1 MKAQI
6 MRSFAG
12 GLLLA
17 TSICGAVYLFGSNE
31 IAHPTKQP
39 AQPAKQPLQQEMIDA
54 LTSVG
59 FVVKPAEEWKKQ
71 PAAKEAPKVNPK
83 EEPSKADSAKEK
95 VVYRTILSVSK
106 GMTSIDI
113 EKILKSTKSIDPTI
127 HFSKEVEKRGLSNK
141 LRPGI
146 YQIDSGMTMEEIIAV
161 IFK

>member
-17 TSICGAVYLFGSNE
+17 TSICGAVYLLDSSKTTQTAVKPSE
-31 IAHPTKQP
+31 D
-39 AQPAKQPLQQEMIDA
+39 EMVHL
-54 LTSVG
+54 LTSEGYIIHTEDEWNEAVTAN
-59 FVVKPAEEWKKQ
+59 KATEENTKKETSEDVTQ
-71 PAAKEAPKVNPK
+71 
-83 EEPSKADSAKEK
+83 KEK
-95 VVYRTILSVSK
+95 IVYRTILSVSS

>member
-17 TSICGAVYLFGSNE
+17 TSICGAVYLLGSSKTTQTAVKPSE
-31 IAHPTKQP
+31 D
-39 AQPAKQPLQQEMIDA
+39 EMVHL
-54 LTSVG
+54 LTSEG
-59 FVVKPAEEWKKQ
+59 YIIHTEDEWNEAV
-71 PAAKEAPKVNPK
+71 AANTAPKENTKK
-83 EEPSKADSAKEK
+83 ETSEDVPQKEK
-95 VVYRTILSVSK
+95 VVYRTILSVSS

-113 EKILKSTKSIDPTI
+113 EKILKSTKSIDPTV